1 MAYDRLLKRII
12 YDTGYTQD
20 EISQKCAE
28 IGTEVSRSYIGRLQ
42 SGKSSAP
49 TEEVSRAIA
58 KVCNCDE
65 RLLVIEGYL
74 DKAPKEIRDAF
85 VSLKYTTM
93 LYSINVLENKVDK
106 RTIKEIREVF
116 EQEPLADFVIELIDN
131 GNNEINVKE
140 LGIEIK
146 SKDEKLICDLSK
158 PISFK
163 VEDNSMCPLIKENDK
178 ITIETKD
185 RYINGDIIA
194 ISIKGQRGIIVRQAV
209 FLGRQIE
216 LITLNKKYENKT
228 YNQEDLTILG
238 KVKTIITE
246 I

>member
-1 MAYDRLLKRII
+1 MTYDKLLKRLISN
-12 YDTGYTQD
+12 TGYTQD

-85 VSLKYTTM
+85 ISLKNISM
-93 LYSINVLENKVDK
+93 LYSINALENKVDK
-106 RTIKEIREVF
+106 ATIEELKKVF
-116 EQEPLADFVIELIDN
+116 EQETLADFVIELIDN
-131 GNNEINVKE
+131 GNSEINIKD

-146 SKDEKLICDLSK
+146 SKDEKVICDLSK
-158 PISFK
+158 PISFN
-163 VEDNSMCPLIKENDK
+163 VEDNSMYPFIKENDK
-178 ITIETKD
+178 VTAETKN

-194 ISIKGQRGIIVRQAV
+194 VNIKGQKGIIVRQAV

-216 LITLNKKYENKT
+216 LTTLNKKYENKT
-228 YNQEDLTILG
+228 YNEEDLTIIG
-238 KVKTIITE
+238 RIKTIITE